1 MKKWWLSVVISVALF
16 AGLPPAA
23 TWAQPNAPV
32 RMFEDEV
39 RGVFASRCT
48 VCHGPDLVKPKGR
61 FGYVLDLQRVA
72 GNPEMVI
79 PHRPDESEL
88 WVLVQRNEMPP
99 SDSPSGSLTIE
110 QKEIIRAWIAA
121 GAPYAAGVTADS
133 IPIAESKLMTIA
145 QENRAT
151 ADRIVNWL
159 GKFHLLLLHFPI
171 ALVFVAGMGEA
182 LSIWRRHPRPSESV
196 RFCLWIGAMAA
207 LPTAGLGWLYAAA
220 GNGVGSPQ
228 LLMAHRYL
236 GTITAVWLVVTA
248 ICAEMDS
255 RRGVR
260 SRSVW
265 FLLASGVFL
274 TAITAHL
281 GGLLDHGAD
290 FFTY

>member
-1 MKKWWLSVVISVALF
+1 MAR
-16 AGLPPAA
+16 
-23 TWAQPNAPV
+23 AQPNAPV
-32 RMFEDEV
+32 RTLGNDV
-39 RGVFASRCT
+39 RGVFATRC
-48 VCHGPDLVKPKGR
+48 VACHGPDLVKPKGR

-99 SDSPSGSLTIE
+99 SYSPSGALTSE

-121 GAPYAAGVTADS
+121 GAPDASAVALDSPPVIEPKPTA
-133 IPIAESKLMTIA
+133 PA
-145 QENRAT
+145 QEHMAA

-171 ALVFVAGMGEA
+171 ALIFGAGIGEV
-182 LSIWRRHPRPSESV
+182 LSVWRHSRPSEAV
-196 RFCLWIGAMAA
+196 RFCLWLAALAA

-236 GTITAVWLVVTA
+236 GTITAVWLVITA
-248 ICAEMDS
+248 ICAEIDA

-281 GGLLDHGAD
+281 GGLLDRGWD
-290 FFTY
+290 FFAY